1 MIVNRPEHREYRKEE
16 PISLKWQDSLQ
27 KPVKWAYGPKM
38 IYADRPGLVL
48 KERTY
53 RLPTGLSSVIM
64 TIGMM
69 MGLNALFV
77 HAYDLDFRYEC
88 VVWRLFECSQI
99 LGKHQWFNILGFH
112 LLLVFSIYV
121 IRSFAPPI
129 IIRNRKILRPRK
141 ITQLVLCHNCL
152 YDNMWMVKKKLWVH
166 VKVTSNQSQFNT

>member
-1 MIVNRPEHREYRKEE
+1 MHKLYIYIYIYIYKSSIKLDRNVFSILIFFSSLEYTIIWIENPINDFEPKKKKMIVNRPEHREYRKEE

-38 IYADRPGLVL
+38 IYADQPGLVL

-88 VVWRLFECSQI
+88 VVWRLRVLADF
-99 LGKHQWFNILGFH
+99 LG
-112 LLLVFSIYV
+112 SINDS
-121 IRSFAPPI
+121 IS
-129 IIRNRKILRPRK
+129 
-141 ITQLVLCHNCL
+141 
-152 YDNMWMVKKKLWVH
+152 
-166 VKVTSNQSQFNT
+166 